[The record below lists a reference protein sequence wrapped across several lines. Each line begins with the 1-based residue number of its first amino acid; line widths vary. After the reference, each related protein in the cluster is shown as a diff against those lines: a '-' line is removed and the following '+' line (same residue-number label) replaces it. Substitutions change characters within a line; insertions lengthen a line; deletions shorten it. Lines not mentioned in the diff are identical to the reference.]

1 VERQNINDLM
11 VFLVVA
17 RERSFTRA
25 AAKFGVS
32 QSALSHTIRQ
42 LEARLGVRLLT
53 RTTRSVSTTEA
64 GERMLRSIGPLFDE
78 IGSAIDE
85 LNTLRE
91 KPAGTIRLT
100 AGDYQIQCYIWPKL
114 RTFLHQYPDIRVELD
129 VNYGL
134 QDIVSEGYD
143 AGVRFGE
150 QIAKDMI
157 SVRIGPDVR
166 FAVVAAE
173 SYFVARDIP
182 KHPKDMTQH
191 RCINLRFPTYGGLY
205 AWEFQE
211 NGREIKV
218 RVDGQV
224 VFNTIYNVLEAALDG
239 FGFAYVPEDIVKPY
253 LETGRLHRFLENY
266 SLYWDGFHLYYPSRR
281 QSSPAFSLLVNAL
294 RYSPGPTENK
304 GSST

>member
-1 VERQNINDLM
+1 MERQNINDLM
-11 VFLVVA
+11 VFLAVA

-53 RTTRSVSTTEA
+53 RTTRSVSPTEA

-78 IGSAIDE
+78 IGSAIDG

-266 SLYWDGFHLYYPSRR
+266 SPYWDGFHLYYPSRR